1 MPTWNHHR
9 ICWMEKKDCVT
20 GWLGIIS
27 HPTWNMPTENERFVS
42 DLPLEWGLTFCQLFA
57 CQRLTDFLILP
68 TSQLDRQDSFKTWDA
83 RWWKT
88 TLEATLQLARK
99 MTETVSAVANPP
111 ADLVDLVGLNMPEH
125 PNIIE
130 PQAIFSKKNH
140 LQPSQNAQ
148 LDIPTSPQ
156 KPRHGKDRETDIK

>member
-1 MPTWNHHR
+1 
-9 ICWMEKKDCVT
+9 
-20 GWLGIIS
+20 
-27 HPTWNMPTENERFVS
+27 
-42 DLPLEWGLTFCQLFA
+42 
-57 CQRLTDFLILP
+57 
-68 TSQLDRQDSFKTWDA
+68 
-83 RWWKT
+83 
-88 TLEATLQLARK
+88 